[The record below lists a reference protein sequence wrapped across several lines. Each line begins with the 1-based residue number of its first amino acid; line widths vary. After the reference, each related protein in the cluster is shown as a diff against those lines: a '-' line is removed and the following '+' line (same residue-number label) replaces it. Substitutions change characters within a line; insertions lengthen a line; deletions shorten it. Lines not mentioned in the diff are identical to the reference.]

1 MFSVEKNYFN
11 LYLNL
16 LMGIRIFFVG
26 YYKFFQSDIL
36 GL

>member
-1 MFSVEKNYFN
+1 MFSVERNYFN

-26 YYKFFQSDIL
+26 YYNFFKVTF
-36 GL
+36 